1 MAVARIPFS
10 GSTHG
15 RGVKVVATATAGT
28 TIHTANNVTADGVG
42 DFIWVQAYN
51 SNTTNEVL
59 TIEFGGTTAPDDN
72 IVRTIPPS
80 TGLVTVID
88 GLILRNSLVV
98 KAFSTTANKVVL
110 FGWVDRIT

>member
-1 MAVARIPFS
+1 MAVARIPLS

-28 TIHTANNVTADGVG
+28 TIHTAAAATTDGLG
-42 DFIWVQAYN
+42 DFVWIQAYN

-59 TIEFGGTTAPDDN
+59 TIEFGGTTAPEDN
-72 IVRTIPPS
+72 IVRTITPGA
-80 TGLVTVID
+80 GLLTVVD

-98 KAFSTTANKVVL
+98 KAFSTTANKVIL
-110 FGWVDRIT
+110 FGWVDRIS